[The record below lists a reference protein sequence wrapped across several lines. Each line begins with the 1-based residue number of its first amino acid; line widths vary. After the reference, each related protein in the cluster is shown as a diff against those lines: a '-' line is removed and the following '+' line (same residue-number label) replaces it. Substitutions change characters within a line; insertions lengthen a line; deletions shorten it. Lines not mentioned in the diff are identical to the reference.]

1 MPRFDEIW
9 IGPQQLNL
17 LGALAQSTSE
27 LDGEVIEIGS
37 WQGLSTIPIA
47 NAVRP
52 AVLHVVDHWKG
63 DNADAVAAGTGIRP
77 ELVARDNYGIFRA
90 NMDEAT
96 EGNYQVHKMDWRE
109 FAAAWDQPIRF
120 LHLDATH
127 TEPEV
132 FDNIAALLPY
142 AVPGAVFAGDDWD
155 WPGVCAGVRRH
166 FSDAEICVQ
175 FNKMWWVVLDGP
187 RG

>member
-1 MPRFDEIW
+1 MRFDEVW
-9 IGPQQLNL
+9 IGPQQLAL
-17 LGALAQSTSE
+17 LGALAQSTNH
-27 LDGEVIEIGS
+27 LNGGVIEIGS

-52 AVLHVVDHWKG
+52 AVLHVVDHWQG
-63 DNADAVAAGTGIRP
+63 DNPEAVADGTGIRP

-109 FAAAWDQPIRF
+109 FAAGWDLPIRF

-132 FDNIAALLPY
+132 YDNIAALRPY
-142 AVPGAVFAGDDWD
+142 AVPGAIFAGDDWD

-166 FSDAEICVQ
+166 FATDDICVQ
-175 FNKMWWVVLDGP
+175 FNKLWWVVL
-187 RG
+187 